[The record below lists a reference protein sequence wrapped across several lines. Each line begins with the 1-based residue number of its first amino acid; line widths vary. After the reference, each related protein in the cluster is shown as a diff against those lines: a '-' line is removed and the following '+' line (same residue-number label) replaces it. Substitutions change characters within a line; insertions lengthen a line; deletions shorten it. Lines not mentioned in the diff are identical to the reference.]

1 MKARGHAI
9 PGAHNEALVKEGLT
23 LSMQAVGYRRL
34 KGTKHLPQAVVTV
47 DVGNQAGHR
56 IPDG

>member
-1 MKARGHAI
+1 MKARGHTF
-9 PGAHNEALVKEGLT
+9 PGAHDQALVKEGLT
-23 LSMQAVGYRRL
+23 LGVEAVGYRQALGARFV
-34 KGTKHLPQAVVTV
+34 PQAVVTV